1 MRGLTF
7 LGGRARLSDLEKP
20 ARVESGVDEGLEAV
34 RGERNMIPNAWTLQQ
49 RTNKR
54 AWRQPAALAIAVC
67 AVFAAP
73 LSAGD
78 KAMLPDGTMFP
89 FWDDQTNYRTTY
101 HVACQDPQASDANPG
116 SREKPFRTIGRAAE
130 ILQPGEK
137 VVVHEGV
144 YRECVSP
151 RRGGTGPDAMI
162 AYEAAPGERV
172 VVSGARPLAASLP
185 AQQRLG
191 AGREGRLDGRPA
203 CVVACGGRKRDRSD
217 IDKMGGI

>member
-7 LGGRARLSDLEKP
+7 LGGRRRLSDLEKP

-34 RGERNMIPNAWTLQQ
+34 RGERNMIPNAWTSQQ

-172 VVSGARPLAASLP
+172 VVSGAVPWQPRCQPSSGWEPAVKAAWMADLP
-185 AQQRLG
+185 A
-191 AGREGRLDGRPA
+191 
-203 CVVACGGRKRDRSD
+203 
-217 IDKMGGI
+217 